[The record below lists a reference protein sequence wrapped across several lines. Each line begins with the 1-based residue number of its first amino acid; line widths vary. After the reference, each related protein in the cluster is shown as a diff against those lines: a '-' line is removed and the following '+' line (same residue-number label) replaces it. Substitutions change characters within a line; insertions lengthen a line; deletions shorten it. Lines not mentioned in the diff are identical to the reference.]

1 MFLSAL
7 VVAHNEEARLAGCLS
22 RLGFC
27 DEIVVVLDR
36 CTDAS
41 KDIALRFT
49 PNIVEGAWER
59 EGPRRHAG
67 IDACQGPW
75 ILEVDAD
82 EHIPE
87 ALALEMR
94 DVIAANPQADR
105 FLIPVNNYVGKRLVK
120 DGWGGSFGIRNKWC
134 LFQKGTKHWHD
145 QRVHPQVT
153 YQGVAGGRLSHG
165 MDHFVDDDLTDMIAR
180 LNRYTT
186 AKALDMHDVPH
197 WTRLWPNIRRFFTRF
212 FQCYVRRRGYR
223 EGVYGLTIAL
233 CAGLFPLL
241 SYIKYCEWK
250 DHHAAPPEIPVR

>member
-7 VVAHNEEARLAGCLS
+7 VVAHNEESRLAACLS

-41 KDIALRFT
+41 RDIAARFT
-49 PNIVEGAWER
+49 PRLIEGAWER

-82 EHIPE
+82 EHIPD
-87 ALALEMR
+87 ALASEIRAL
-94 DVIAANPQADR
+94 IASKPEADR
-105 FLIPVNNYVGKRLVK
+105 FLIPVNNYVGRRLVK
-120 DGWGGSFGIRNKWC
+120 DGWGGSFGVRNDWA
-134 LFQKGTKHWHD
+134 LFRKGCKVWHD

-153 YQGVAGGRLSHG
+153 LKGKSGPRLKHG
-165 MDHFVDDDLTDMIAR
+165 YAHYVDDNISDMLLR
-180 LNRYTT
+180 LNRYTS
-186 AKALDMHDVPH
+186 AKALDMLD
-197 WTRLWPNIRRFFTRF
+197 TGISYKLLPNMRRFFTRF

-223 EGVYGLTIAL
+223 EGIYGLTIAL
-233 CAGLFPLL
+233 CAGLFPLV
-241 SYIKYCEWK
+241 SYIKYQELK
-250 DHHAAPPEIPVR
+250 DQNHAPPPKKPT

>member
-7 VVAHNEEARLAGCLS
+7 VVAHNEESRLAACLS
-22 RLGFC
+22 HLGFC

-41 KDIALRFT
+41 RDIAARFT
-49 PNIVEGAWER
+49 PRLIEGAWDR

-82 EHIPE
+82 EHVTPAMAQE
-87 ALALEMR
+87 VMALLK
-94 DVIAANPQADR
+94 NPTAQR
-105 FLIPVNNYVGKRLVK
+105 YLVPINNYIGSRLVK
-120 DGWGGSFGIRNKWC
+120 QGWGASFGIRNKWC

-153 YQGVAGGRLSHG
+153 YQGLAGPRLSHG
-165 MDHFVDDDLTDMIAR
+165 IDHFVDDNITDMIAR

-186 AKALDMHDVPH
+186 AKALDMVDAPH
-197 WTRLWPNIRRFFTRF
+197 WTRLWPNIRRLFSRF
-212 FQCYVRRRGYR
+212 FHCYVKRQGYK
-223 EGVYGLTIAL
+223 EGVYGLCIAL
-233 CAGLFPLL
+233 CAGLFPLV
-241 SYIKYCEWK
+241 SYIKYQELK
-250 DHHAAPPEIPVR
+250 DQNHAAPPKKPT